1 MSPLE
6 QDSRERPVIP
16 NVLADRY
23 ASTPIVINWSPENKV
38 RQERNLWIVI
48 MQGQKD
54 LGLHIPQSHI
64 DAYKSVKD
72 HVDLESIRKR
82 ELELQHD
89 EKARIDEFNAL
100 AGFEDIHKGLTS
112 RDVSDN
118 LEQMQIRDSLIII
131 RDRTVATL
139 ARDARLAVDYDN
151 LVYAGRTHNAPA
163 QPSIIGKNFSDSG
176 EELLHGFNR
185 LEELI
190 DSYPL
195 RGIKGAMGTQTDLLQ
210 LFDGD
215 VEKVHALEQK
225 VAEHLG
231 FKNVLGSVGQ
241 IYPRSLDHEV
251 VSLLYEII
259 SGPANQALTM
269 RLMAGNEQFTEGFK
283 EGQVGSSAMPH
294 KMNTR
299 TAERINAL
307 KGVLAGHVTMAGA
320 IAGAQWYGGDVSES
334 ATRRVFIPDA
344 FFATDGIFQSIL
356 TILDKCGFYPAIINR
371 ELERFLPFL
380 TTTRLLMA
388 AVKNGVGREKAH
400 AIIKNH
406 AVKAALSMRREG
418 LDANNLIDRLSNDPG
433 LEMTRSQLEEAIS
446 SPIELVG
453 TASRQISNFVS
464 KVKKIMKKYP
474 EAAAYMPEEIL

>member
-23 ASTPIVINWSPENKV
+23 ASTPICYKLVRPKIKV
-38 RQERNLWIVI
+38 RQERNLWVVI
-48 MQGQKD
+48 MQGQKRSGTTHSSISYRC
-54 LGLHIPQSHI
+54 LQ
-64 DAYKSVKD
+64 SVKD

-215 VEKVHALEQK
+215 VEK
-225 VAEHLG
+225 
-231 FKNVLGSVGQ
+231 
-241 IYPRSLDHEV
+241 
-251 VSLLYEII
+251 
-259 SGPANQALTM
+259 
-269 RLMAGNEQFTEGFK
+269 
-283 EGQVGSSAMPH
+283 
-294 KMNTR
+294 
-299 TAERINAL
+299 
-307 KGVLAGHVTMAGA
+307 
-320 IAGAQWYGGDVSES
+320 
-334 ATRRVFIPDA
+334 
-344 FFATDGIFQSIL
+344 
-356 TILDKCGFYPAIINR
+356 
-371 ELERFLPFL
+371 
-380 TTTRLLMA
+380 
-388 AVKNGVGREKAH
+388 
-400 AIIKNH
+400 
-406 AVKAALSMRREG
+406 
-418 LDANNLIDRLSNDPG
+418 
-433 LEMTRSQLEEAIS
+433 
-446 SPIELVG
+446 SPC
-453 TASRQISNFVS
+453 T
-464 KVKKIMKKYP
+464 
-474 EAAAYMPEEIL
+474 

>member
-1 MSPLE
+1 MEKSTKGVKKYTDLPIEAKNYLKEIEKLAGKNQICFNRRRKNRDYKNVILTLIISMYIVQKNMSPLE

-163 QPSIIGKNFSDSG
+163 QP
-176 EELLHGFNR
+176 
-185 LEELI
+185 
-190 DSYPL
+190 
-195 RGIKGAMGTQTDLLQ
+195 
-210 LFDGD
+210 
-215 VEKVHALEQK
+215 
-225 VAEHLG
+225 
-231 FKNVLGSVGQ
+231 
-241 IYPRSLDHEV
+241 
-251 VSLLYEII
+251 
-259 SGPANQALTM
+259 
-269 RLMAGNEQFTEGFK
+269 
-283 EGQVGSSAMPH
+283 
-294 KMNTR
+294 
-299 TAERINAL
+299 
-307 KGVLAGHVTMAGA
+307 
-320 IAGAQWYGGDVSES
+320 
-334 ATRRVFIPDA
+334 
-344 FFATDGIFQSIL
+344 
-356 TILDKCGFYPAIINR
+356 
-371 ELERFLPFL
+371 
-380 TTTRLLMA
+380 
-388 AVKNGVGREKAH
+388 
-400 AIIKNH
+400 
-406 AVKAALSMRREG
+406 
-418 LDANNLIDRLSNDPG
+418 
-433 LEMTRSQLEEAIS
+433 
-446 SPIELVG
+446 
-453 TASRQISNFVS
+453 
-464 KVKKIMKKYP
+464 
-474 EAAAYMPEEIL
+474 